1 MNEMELLEVMHMR
14 TLTDPETGERH
25 LLSVP
30 ITQALSAQDKERF
43 AGKEKIALKCSKI
56 SDEILAIVEGPC
68 FFDNRKEEISARVFG
83 T

>member
-1 MNEMELLEVMHMR
+1 MNEMELVEVIHMK
-14 TLTDPETGERH
+14 TLTDSETGEKH

-30 ITQALSAQDKERF
+30 LTQAVTAEDKERF
-43 AGKEKIALKCSKI
+43 AGKEKIALKCSAI
-56 SDEILAIVEGPC
+56 SEEILAVVEGPC